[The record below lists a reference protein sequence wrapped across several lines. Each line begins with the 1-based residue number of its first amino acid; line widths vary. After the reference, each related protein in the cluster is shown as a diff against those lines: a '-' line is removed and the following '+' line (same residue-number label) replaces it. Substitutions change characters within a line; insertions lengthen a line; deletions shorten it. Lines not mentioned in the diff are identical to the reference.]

1 MEPFNITF
9 KAFKWDLTNY
19 KNLDNSDDTIIYIT
33 GLTKKSES
41 VIVRIS
47 DFKPDIYIELDSKIK
62 WDNSKIQIFLS
73 YLKTIGISYIKYKF
87 IDSNLIYY
95 YKKGN
100 FLRLWFNNKKQFKN
114 LETIFK
120 KEIYISGIGT
130 NKLKFIVHEQEAE
143 PELKLQALLNIKPC
157 DYINVKGTID
167 NFSLAKY
174 SINASYT
181 DIKSVKENF
190 QVNPLIISYDI
201 ECVSDDPSGNT
212 FSDPEKKNHPIICI
226 CCTVARL
233 NDDEKEWKYYALINA
248 EGERNVESIKDIENC
263 EIINF
268 DNEKKLI
275 LGFIEFHKR
284 IKSDLILGYN
294 TLCFDDNYIIERA
307 KIHNISLQLKKMG
320 KIKTENCEP
329 KKRIW
334 SSSAYKDQSFNY
346 IDLQGVLHIDLFPA
360 ITKDNPTLNSYNLDY
375 VSEIFLGEHKDDL
388 TAKEMTIL
396 YYTAGS
402 KGMKK
407 IVKYCI
413 QDTKLPLKLFIKL
426 KYWIG
431 LCEMS
436 NVFIVQIFDLLTR
449 GQQIRVYSQ
458 IYVKSK
464 ELNYVVNSKWS
475 HYPEPTEKEKQ
486 YVGAKVQNPKAGYW
500 EKVPTYDFQSLYP
513 TSIIAYNICF
523 STYIKPDEKV
533 DPNDCH
539 TIHVKEHS
547 GCQHDNSER
556 KTKVKK
562 IICNEYFVRFWK
574 AEIKKGLVPLILQNL
589 LDARAAT
596 RAEIKT
602 YPDKDPYIHVLDKRQ
617 NGYKIAANSMYG
629 GYGSDYSFTPFYPA
643 AAATTA
649 IGRISIEKAIN
660 YILQNWKDAVL
671 VYGDS
676 VTFDTPIFTNNGILP
691 ISEIGKDIDWSIN
704 NDFKPIFLEPI
715 NSEMEYLAIDD
726 GPEAVLAARYIVN
739 SNTRWQKE
747 SKNLENWQVWTD
759 LGWQTIKKIIRHYTN
774 KKIYKITTTRGIV
787 CVTQD
792 HSLLDDQLNEIKP
805 IKLKIGD
812 KLLYSKLPINHNANN
827 LPAIVKNIECLG
839 RTNNYVYDLET
850 ECGRFQAGYNFDGN
864 GIGELIVKNTDSCM
878 LHFTSCKTIND
889 AFTRAKIV
897 QKEINGLFPK
907 PMFINLEKIYLQY
920 FILSKKRYV
929 GYYLESPDQLKPKM
943 DKKGV
948 VIKRRDNCEFL
959 RDVYTKLIDFI
970 MDKVSKNT
978 IYSYLGKQFDLLLN
992 GGISIEK
999 LIITKSI
1006 KSDYK
1011 QKIIQYSL
1019 ERKLIKE
1026 WKNAELI
1033 LQTFPKFDKKE
1044 FDRCVLFEKEYFG
1057 FIWICKNTLP
1067 HLAVANKMRKRGKY
1081 VASGTRIKYIFIETN
1096 CKKDP
1101 QYLKAEDP
1109 DYYLENKDTL
1119 KIDYLYYLEKQCI
1132 TPIDEVLE
1140 VKFGVKNFLDNFY
1153 KLYKK
1158 GLIKNVENHFKP
1170 QFLIN

>member
-1 MEPFNITF
+1 
-9 KAFKWDLTNY
+9 
-19 KNLDNSDDTIIYIT
+19 
-33 GLTKKSES
+33 
-41 VIVRIS
+41 
-47 DFKPDIYIELDSKIK
+47 
-62 WDNSKIQIFLS
+62 
-73 YLKTIGISYIKYKF
+73 
-87 IDSNLIYY
+87 
-95 YKKGN
+95 
-100 FLRLWFNNKKQFKN
+100 
-114 LETIFK
+114 
-120 KEIYISGIGT
+120 
-130 NKLKFIVHEQEAE
+130 
-143 PELKLQALLNIKPC
+143 LKLQALLNIKPC
-157 DYINVKGTID
+157 DYINVKGTLD

-174 SINASYT
+174 SITASYN

-226 CCTVARL
+226 CCTVAKL
-233 NDDEKEWKYYALINA
+233 NDQEKDWKYYALINA
-248 EGERNVESIKDIENC
+248 EGNRNIELENY

-275 LGFIEFHKR
+275 LGYIEFCKR
-284 IKSDLILGYN
+284 IKPDLVIGYN

-320 KIKTENCEP
+320 KIKTETCEP

-346 IDLQGVLHIDLFPA
+346 IDLQGILHIDLFPA
-360 ITKDNPTLNSYNLDY
+360 ISKDHTTLNSYNLDY

-396 YYTAGS
+396 YYTGGS

-431 LCEMS
+431 LSEMS

-464 ELNYVVNSKWS
+464 ELDYVVNSKWTD
-475 HYPEPTEKEKQ
+475 YPEPTEEEKQ
-486 YVGAKVQNPKAGYW
+486 YVGAKVQTPKSGYW
-500 EKVPTYDFQSLYP
+500 EGVPTYDFQSLYP
-513 TSIIAYNICF
+513 TSIISYNICF
-523 STYIKPDEKV
+523 STFIKDNEKV

-539 TIHVKEHS
+539 TIHIKEHS
-547 GCQHDNSER
+547 GCIHDTTER
-556 KTKVKK
+556 KSKVKK
-562 IICNEYFVRFWK
+562 IICKEYFVRFWK
-574 AEIKKGLVPLILQNL
+574 AEIKKGLVPIILQNL

-596 RAEIKT
+596 RSEIKT
-602 YPDKDPYIHVLDKRQ
+602 YSELHGYNDPYIHVLDKRQ

-629 GYGSDYSFTPFYPA
+629 GYGSDYSYTPFYPA

-649 IGRISIEKAIN
+649 IGRISIEKTIN
-660 YILQNWKDAVL
+660 YILQNWKDSVL

-676 VTFDTPIFTNNGILP
+676 VTFDTPIFTNNGILL
-691 ISEIGKDIDWSIN
+691 ISDIGNDINWNIN
-704 NDFKPIFLEPI
+704 NDFKPVFLEPI
-715 NSEMEYLAIDD
+715 NSEMEYLAKDD
-726 GPEAVLAARYIVN
+726 GPESILAARYIVN

-759 LGWQTIKKIIRHYTN
+759 LGWQNIRKIIRHYTN
-774 KKIYKITTTRGIV
+774 KKIYKIYTTRGIV
-787 CVTQD
+787 SVTQD
-792 HSLLDDQLNEIKP
+792 HSLLDENLKEIKP
-805 IKLKIGD
+805 INLKIGD
-812 KLLYSKLPINHNANN
+812 KLLYSNLPTSSIKNN
-827 LPAIVKNIECLG
+827 LPAIVTNIICLG
-839 RTNNYVYDLET
+839 KTNNYVYDLET
-850 ECGRFQAGYNFDGN
+850 DCGRFQAGYNHLDKD
-864 GIGELIVKNTDSCM
+864 IGDLIVKNTDSCM
-878 LHFTSCKTIND
+878 LHFNSCKTIQD
-889 AFTRAKIV
+889 VFTRAKIV
-897 QKEINGLFPK
+897 QKEINQLFPK

-929 GYYLESPDQLKPKM
+929 GYYLESLDQTKPKM

-959 RDVYTKLIDFI
+959 RDIYNKLVDFI
-970 MDKVSKNT
+970 MDKASKNT

-992 GGISIEK
+992 GKIPIEK

-1019 ERKLIKE
+1019 KNVKIKE
-1026 WKNAELI
+1026 WKNSDLI
-1033 LQTFPKFDKKE
+1033 LQTFPKFNKKDFE
-1044 FDRCVLFEKEYFG
+1044 RAVLFEKEYFG
-1057 FIWICKNTLP
+1057 FIWICKNSLP

-1096 CKKDP
+1096 DKKDP

-1109 DYYLENKDTL
+1109 DYYLENKDTI
-1119 KIDYLYYLEKQCI
+1119 KIDYSYYLEKQCI
-1132 TPIDEVLE
+1132 TPIDEVLQ
-1140 VKFGVKNFLDNFY
+1140 VKFGVENVLKNFY

-1158 GLIKNVENHFKP
+1158 GMITNIENHFKP
-1170 QFLIN
+1170 QFLIK